1 MYTFQIRTWNSRNY
15 SIFLLFLFFKLQEI
29 SNLVENLLKRWTK
42 RLWYSGTFLSIGH
55 RTCNCSPNWKFE
67 HASIRNIHSRELIWC
82 NVTTLWKNQVQFNKQ
97 HWHAFVLVFEVLNKN
112 NFFRD
117 VSVAQPTCVC
127 SKNQSYKQILNSS
140 S

>member
-1 MYTFQIRTWNSRNY
+1 MYALQIRTWNSRNY
-15 SIFLLFLFFKLQEI
+15 SILLTFLFFKLQEI

-42 RLWYSGTFLSIGH
+42 RLWYSGTFLSIGNG
-55 RTCNCSPNWKFE
+55 TCNCSPNWKFE

-82 NVTTLWKNQVQFNKQ
+82 NVTTLWKNQVQFYKQ
-97 HWHAFVLVFEVLNKN
+97 HWHAFVLIFEVLNKN